1 MEKDPISNIAIS
13 LIQKRLIFDY
23 ATNYR
28 HANESI
34 ASADEFNFSDDDF
47 KEFKLFLSDKE
58 YEYNTETE
66 DVAEQLKGVAE
77 DELYYESI
85 STEYIALITK
95 LEANKKDDLNKFR
108 SEIIELITGEIAS
121 RYYYQ
126 KGRIIANLKFDK
138 DVKEAIKLLKDKER
152 YNNILAGTS
161 KK

>member
-1 MEKDPISNIAIS
+1 M
-13 LIQKRLIFDY
+13 
-23 ATNYR
+23 
-28 HANESI
+28 
-34 ASADEFNFSDDDF
+34 
-47 KEFKLFLSDKE
+47 FLSDKE